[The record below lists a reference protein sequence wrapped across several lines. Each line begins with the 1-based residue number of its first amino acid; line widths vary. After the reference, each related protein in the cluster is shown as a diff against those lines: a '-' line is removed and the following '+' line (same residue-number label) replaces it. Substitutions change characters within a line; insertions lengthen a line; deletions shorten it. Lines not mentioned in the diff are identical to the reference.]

1 MIEPQLLVQ
10 FPRRFLNR
18 RALVS
23 VAVELL
29 QVTGQEVQY
38 LVNSLP

>member
-1 MIEPQLLVQ
+1 MVERQLLVQ

-23 VAVELL
+23 IVVELL
-29 QVTGQEVQY
+29 RVTGPEVQY